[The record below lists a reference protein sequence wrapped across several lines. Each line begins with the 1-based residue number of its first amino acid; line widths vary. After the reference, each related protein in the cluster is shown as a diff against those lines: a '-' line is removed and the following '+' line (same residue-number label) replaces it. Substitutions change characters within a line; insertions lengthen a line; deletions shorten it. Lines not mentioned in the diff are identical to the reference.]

1 MVISWLLW
9 TEQVDEVWVMP
20 AFEHPLDKDLIPFP
34 HRVKA
39 CKALAG
45 LFQDRVRVCEV
56 ERDLPRPSYSL
67 NSLEALSATH
77 PEHRF
82 RLVAGSDILE
92 QVDAWYKWSE
102 IESRF
107 SPILV
112 SRSGFRTLPDS
123 PLFPA
128 VSSTAIRDAIAQGR
142 SVGQM
147 VPAAV
152 LDVIQGL
159 Y

>member
-20 AFEHPLDKDLIPFP
+20 AFEHPLDKALIPFS

-39 CKALAG
+39 CKALVG

-123 PLFPA
+123 PVFPA

-142 SVGQM
+142 PVGQM
-147 VPAAV
+147 VPTAV